1 MTTTNFI
8 KELGSDFTTEEIAIN
23 GVMYAGT

>member
-1 MTTTNFI
+1 MTTKDLI